1 MGRVILFN
9 GGTSGSIYIHS
20 DGVQPISP
28 LPPPVLMHLRA
39 VADLL
44 RATQGSSAEESTS
57 KDLQTLITKVANL
70 AIERVEAA
78 VGSLDG
84 EDSLVYL
91 EDNDG
96 FICGSTGAPP
106 RPIKWPL
113 LDPPTVEELVQGG
126 FLAADVGEFLKRTH
140 AQGLKVADV
149 LANPDAAAKQV
160 GLKLSKLAIANL
172 KPLAPSQLDKISDP
186 VDREIVGF
194 FHKVSDDG
202 RFLDRWNREPAAVAN
217 SLGIKLDIRAIDKIL
232 GTSAIIGRHGE
243 VANLSIEQ
251 GIVVGVVAV
260 VLVVVVPE
268 FDKVRDLS
276 TVTKF

>member
-1 MGRVILFN
+1 M
-9 GGTSGSIYIHS
+9 
-20 DGVQPISP
+20 
-28 LPPPVLMHLRA
+28 
-39 VADLL
+39 
-44 RATQGSSAEESTS
+44 
-57 KDLQTLITKVANL
+57 
-70 AIERVEAA
+70 
-78 VGSLDG
+78 
-84 EDSLVYL
+84 
-91 EDNDG
+91 
-96 FICGSTGAPP
+96 
-106 RPIKWPL
+106 
-113 LDPPTVEELVQGG
+113 
-126 FLAADVGEFLKRTH
+126 
-140 AQGLKVADV
+140 
-149 LANPDAAAKQV
+149 
-160 GLKLSKLAIANL
+160 SKLAIANL